1 MADRLPTKTI
11 TAPDGTQIHYPDLP
25 NVGERYQPPDA
36 SAHEVRG
43 QRSAPPAQPSATP
56 ITNESFRERVMSAA
70 RSAFE
75 RVSLYSHAAVNV
87 LVLDDWKAL
96 TDPHS
101 STLQRIEGAADLAS
115 WAIPEGKVAEIA
127 GRALIKAGEVAAA
140 HLAASGVEHARRGD
154 RCHRRVA
161 RFDATLDGSRTQR
174 TFSKC

>member
-1 MADRLPTKTI
+1 
-11 TAPDGTQIHYPDLP
+11 
-25 NVGERYQPPDA
+25 
-36 SAHEVRG
+36 
-43 QRSAPPAQPSATP
+43 
-56 ITNESFRERVMSAA
+56 MSAA

-127 GRALIKAGEVAAA
+127 GRALINRLRNFATKPSSDQG
-140 HLAASGVEHARRGD
+140 LRRP
-154 RCHRRVA
+154 
-161 RFDATLDGSRTQR
+161 
-174 TFSKC
+174 